1 MNRSSDHHATRCRA
15 MAKILIP
22 AIREVARAHGYALG
36 VHGSLSY
43 DIDLI
48 ACPWRDMASPP
59 ESLAERV
66 GEVVQ
71 AICGRYGD
79 GSKGKP
85 EEKPHG
91 RLAWVFHIGGGPY
104 VDLSVFPPVQS
115 EVSE

>member
-1 MNRSSDHHATRCRA
+1 MNRSSDHHATRCRQ

-66 GEVVQ
+66 GEVVK
-71 AICGRYGD
+71 AVCGCLGE
-79 GSKGKP
+79 SSKP
-85 EEKPHG
+85 EKKPHG

-104 VDLSVFPPVQS
+104 VDLSVFPPTQA
-115 EVSE
+115 EVSP